1 MQDWVKEQNKIAQ
14 VVQAHLRKGR
24 ASRLERV
31 NRRSNPAV
39 FNVGDY
45 VLVSRWRFKQLEVPK
60 GATKDAMSYG
70 PYLVTGVSSGGIIAC
85 CSPTLGGEVPVAF
98 EFV

>member
-14 VVQAHLRKGR
+14 VVQAHLRKER

-31 NRRSNPAV
+31 NGRRKAAV

-45 VLVSRWRFKQLEVPK
+45 VLVSRKSFKQLEVPK
-60 GATKDAMSYG
+60 GAAKDVMWYG
-70 PYLVTGVSSGGIIAC
+70 CYLVTGVISDGIGA
-85 CSPTLGGEVPVAF
+85 L
-98 EFV
+98 